1 MMNMWKVRELVDKA
15 TNVVMNYSEVETK
28 VREATNDDPW
38 GPSGQQM
45 AEISRCTFMYE
56 QFPEVINMMWN
67 RMLRDNKKNWR
78 RVYKSLLLLSHLIRN
93 GSERVV
99 TSAREHIYDLRS
111 LESYHFVDENGKDQ
125 GVNVRQKVKEMVDLI
140 QDDDRLREE
149 RKKAKKN
156 KDKYIGVS
164 SDSIGGGFSRYN
176 SSSSGGNEGSSR
188 GKWDEDWKRDGGQ
201 FPFSRK
207 LGEISDKIGSTIDDT
222 INSSGSRA
230 ETIPHRFSSVILS
243 VTLFEL
249 NYPQNKLVV
258 FFTWFASSL
267 VSVVTNEE
275 ERSRPSRN
283 GQSGRSGFK
292 DEEETV
298 TTKSVQIVQA
308 TETTATRKRG
318 GVPSKLCP
326 WELRPYTGDK
336 SPIPPPNRC
345 VVHTPSAAAPS
356 PPGSGLADLFMVD
369 TGPSQPC
376 SSHRTASG
384 PTTLTCLGL
393 CRPALPRHQPQLTC
407 LGLCRPALP
416 RHQPQLT
423 CLGLLS
429 ASSAPAPASADLFD
443 LMGPVQ
449 TQSLSASQSLTFNM
463 TSTQNV
469 TSTMPQSTSLP
480 FQVMSGPL
488 QPQQQQQVMLGTQG
502 SMGSAIPSTWSDSSV
517 NISLDFLAPGV
528 QPPKPAQPTLKTLQ
542 GVQPLPPVNM
552 LSQGFAGMGLA
563 PSPIRTPTTPMMYP
577 GAGMGMAP
585 GAGMG
590 MAPSQGMMGM
600 GMAPSQGMMGMGMNM
615 GAMPQANMT
624 MGMRMPAMS
633 MGSGMVQQQAK
644 QGVDAFADFGNFRK

>member
-1 MMNMWKVRELVDKA
+1 FPFTTKISLTFTSPCR

-56 QFPEVINMMWN
+56 QFPEVMNMLWT

-164 SDSIGGGFSRYN
+164 SDSIGGGFSRYSK
-176 SSSSGGNEGSSR
+176 SSDSMGGG
-188 GKWDEDWKRDGGQ
+188 
-201 FPFSRK
+201 FSRYSK
-207 LGEISDKIGSTIDDT
+207 SSDSMGGGFSRYSK
-222 INSSGSRA
+222 SSDSMGGGFSRY
-230 ETIPHRFSSVILS
+230 S
-243 VTLFEL
+243 
-249 NYPQNKLVV
+249 ND
-258 FFTWFASSL
+258 
-267 VSVVTNEE
+267 NEE
-275 ERSRPSRN
+275 ERGRPSRN
-283 GQSGRSGFK
+283 GQSGRSVFK

-318 GVPSKLCP
+318 GVPSKTVSLGAAAH
-326 WELRPYTGDK
+326 YTGDK
-336 SPIPPPNRC
+336 SPDTSAKQVSPQ
-345 VVHTPSAAAPS
+345 PSS
-356 PPGSGLADLFMVD
+356 SGLADLLMVD
-369 TGPSQPC
+369 TGPSQPAAATDLIGGFADF
-376 SSHRTASG
+376 SSPAASV
-384 PTTLTCLGL
+384 GL
-393 CRPALPRHQPQLTC
+393 STV
-407 LGLCRPALP
+407 
-416 RHQPQLT
+416 
-423 CLGLLS
+423 S
-429 ASSAPAPASADLFD
+429 ASSGNGDFGDWNAFPDGQAPVPTPFAQPLAPSNTDLFGTSSAQAPASADLFD

-449 TQSLSASQSLTFNM
+449 TQSLSGSQSLTFNM
-463 TSTQNV
+463 TSTQNM

-480 FQVMSGPL
+480 FQLLGGPL
-488 QPQQQQQVMLGTQG
+488 QPQQQQVMLGTQS

-542 GVQPLPPVNM
+542 GGQPLPPVNM

-585 GAGMG
+585 
-590 MAPSQGMMGM
+590 
-600 GMAPSQGMMGMGMNM
+600 SQGMMGMGMNM
-615 GAMPQANMT
+615 GAMPQANMSMGMPGAMSMGMPGAMS

-633 MGSGMVQQQAK
+633 MGSGMVQQQPK
-644 QGVDAFADFGNFRK
+644 QGLDAFADFGNFRK